1 MIKHIKSKKKS
12 TMFNE
17 IFFMCIQLC
26 FDTVHKVRVKA
37 AKNLSKLLLQFL
49 SSDDQYKIKA
59 IVIIRMFSTCIH
71 FHFRQLFIFM
81 CKKLIEDE
89 SLFMEITY
97 ELIEDLSY
105 DNISNVRVTLGNFF
119 SKGWNKKQ
127 AQYKWL
133 KTNKKILEMIYRLK
147 NIKKDKKN

>member
-1 MIKHIKSKKKS
+1 
-12 TMFNE
+12 
-17 IFFMCIQLC
+17 
-26 FDTVHKVRVKA
+26 
-37 AKNLSKLLLQFL
+37 
-49 SSDDQYKIKA
+49 
-59 IVIIRMFSTCIH
+59 
-71 FHFRQLFIFM
+71 M

-105 DNISNVRVTLGNFF
+105 DNISNVRVTLGNFL

-133 KTNKKILEMIYRLK
+133 KINKKILEMIYRLK
-147 NIKKDKKN
+147 NDKIDEVKNTLNNINIEDVKKELNYEDYSKIMEQKNVNETFTNKCEDLKVLIGFTPTLYGVK